1 MKRTILLIIGLGFI
15 FRFASSGQVVK
26 QGPDVPS
33 SFCISETEMKL
44 YKMINEYRNR
54 FDLPPIPLSRSLCF
68 VASSHVK
75 DLFLNH
81 PDQAPCNFHSWSA
94 KGHWKPFC
102 YPRDENKKNSVW
114 DKPKEI
120 TSYKGK
126 GYEIVYWENNP
137 VTIDSII
144 PFWRSIDYFNNFLL
158 NSGKWEGKNW
168 NALGIAIYEN
178 YATAWFG
185 EVPDQMEEPFVCGKA
200 PEKKVAEK
208 KPSKEVAKGDQAEKA
223 IPLQPPIAP
232 APVKPKPDKK
242 VTQGKTTPPQI
253 KTADSTANST
263 IEIHRER
270 TNKYYIVVKSQLPLS
285 ESKKAVKKF
294 IAEGYPDAK
303 ILQKEKK
310 LRISIL
316 EFTDKNVAD
325 SALLEVKKTF
335 KDAWLMKQ

>member
-1 MKRTILLIIGLGFI
+1 MKKNVLLILIFTGL
-15 FRFASSGQVVK
+15 FRFFPMSQVVK
-26 QGPDVPS
+26 QGEDVQS
-33 SFCISETEMKL
+33 SFCISAAEMQL

-68 VASSHVK
+68 VASAHVK
-75 DLFLNH
+75 DLYLYH
-81 PDQAPCNFHSWSA
+81 PDQGPCNFHSWSA
-94 KGHWKPFC
+94 KGRWKPFC

-114 DKPKEI
+114 DKPKEL

-144 PFWRSIDYFNNFLL
+144 PFWRSIDYFNNFLM
-158 NSGKWEGKNW
+158 NSGKWEGKKW

-178 YATAWFG
+178 YAAAWFG
-185 EVPDQMEEPFVCGKA
+185 EVPDVLEEPFICGKA
-200 PEKKVAEK
+200 PEKKTAEK
-208 KPSKEVAKGDQAEKA
+208 KDQKTAPEVIQTEK
-223 IPLQPPIAP
+223 IPPVPGPPP
-232 APVKPKPDKK
+232 APVKPKPGKK
-242 VTQGKTTPPQI
+242 EVQGKKGKPAVKP
-253 KTADSTANST
+253 ADSLAPAG

-285 ESKKAVKKF
+285 ESKRAVQKF
-294 IAEGYPDAK
+294 ISEGYADAK

-310 LRISIL
+310 LRVSIL
-316 EFTDKNVAD
+316 EFSDKAVAD
-325 SALLEVKKTF
+325 SALIEVKKTF